1 MIAQSYKRLSKIYY
15 SPRGY
20 WKGFAAIKKL
30 AQAAK
35 VSEDVARNW
44 LGKQALWQIYL
55 PAPRY
60 IPRPKFDVPVP
71 NQVHQ
76 TDLLYLPRDRPPRS
90 RRTFKYA
97 LTVVDVA
104 SRFKEAEP
112 LATKEAREVAA
123 ALEQIYSRSLLSWPK
138 LFQKTIFKKSIT
150 WTTGPLLKAAGFF
163 AGLPP
168 APKTYPTPSSIFL
181 SAASAEEFKIL
192 SICVTST
199 RSGFETLK
207 TARFCFGKSTRPA
220 LLG

>member
-1 MIAQSYKRLSKIYY
+1 MSTQSFKRLSKIYY

-20 WKGFAAIKKL
+20 WKGFTAIKKL

-35 VSEDVARNW
+35 VSEDVAPNW

-76 TDLLYLPRDRPPRS
+76 ADLLYLPRDRPPCS
-90 RRTFKYA
+90 RKTFKYA

-104 SRFKEAEP
+104 SCFKEAEP

-123 ALEQIYSRSLLSWPK
+123 ALERIYSRCLLSWPK
-138 LFQKTIFKKSIT
+138 LFQ
-150 WTTGPLLKAAGFF
+150 
-163 AGLPP
+163 
-168 APKTYPTPSSIFL
+168 
-181 SAASAEEFKIL
+181 
-192 SICVTST
+192 V
-199 RSGFETLK
+199 ET
-207 TARFCFGKSTRPA
+207 
-220 LLG
+220 